1 MSAENTEGVIVRMF
15 KQHAQTEAMVALVLR
30 RYCQLQRV
38 KQNKQK
44 QTKTKH
50 HLFTKSFHQF
60 QEIYAFDSFEYLV
73 LPVNLHIDYDNAS
86 EALWLINK
94 STVQRR

>member
-38 KQNKQK
+38 KTNKNKQNKQTFVYK
-44 QTKTKH
+44 I
-50 HLFTKSFHQF
+50 F

-73 LPVNLHIDYDNAS
+73 LAVNLHTDYDNAS

>member
-38 KQNKQK
+38 KQ
-44 QTKTKH
+44 TKTKH
-50 HLFTKSFHQF
+50 HLFTKSFQI

-73 LPVNLHIDYDNAS
+73 LAVNPHIDYDNAS

>member
-38 KQNKQK
+38 KTNK
-44 QTKTKH
+44 
-50 HLFTKSFHQF
+50 HLFTKSFHQI

-73 LPVNLHIDYDNAS
+73 LAVNLHTDYDNAS

-94 STVQRR
+94 STVQGR

>member
-38 KQNKQK
+38 KTKNKK
-44 QTKTKH
+44 IKTFVYKI
-50 HLFTKSFHQF
+50 FPPNSGN
-60 QEIYAFDSFEYLV
+60 YAFDSFEYLV
-73 LPVNLHIDYDNAS
+73 LAVNLHTDYDNAS

>member
-38 KQNKQK
+38 KTKNKTNK
-44 QTKTKH
+44 
-50 HLFTKSFHQF
+50 HLFTKSFHQI

-73 LPVNLHIDYDNAS
+73 LAVNLHTDYDNAS